1 MKASSSIISSN
12 SSIQFSG
19 REFALMGFNLTY
31 PSVVALVGYVIL
43 IVIVLLPIDMYTYN
57 STSGKHVKQPYN
69 FPYRLLI
76 SLLLLIPFFLGI
88 YSINC
93 MMVGGCH
100 AWSWIVA
107 ILTIIWAFVIA
118 VTSFSLGA
126 FSLDQMV

>member
-1 MKASSSIISSN
+1 MKAVSVTSTSSSS
-12 SSIQFSG
+12 QMYSG
-19 REFALMGFNLTY
+19 KEFALMGFNLTY
-31 PSVVALVGYVIL
+31 PSIVAIVGYLIL
-43 IVIVLLPIDMYTYN
+43 LVIVLLPIDMYTYN
-57 STSGKHVKQPYN
+57 AQAGKHVKQPYS
-69 FPYRLLI
+69 FPFRLLI
-76 SLLLLIPFFLGI
+76 ALLLIIPFFLGV

>member
-1 MKASSSIISSN
+1 MKYSSVPKNVSPTP
-12 SSIQFSG
+12 FSG
-19 REFALMGFNLTY
+19 KEFAMMGFSLTY
-31 PSVVALVGYVIL
+31 PSVVALVGYLIL

-57 STSGKHVKQPYN
+57 SKTGQNVKQPYN

-76 SLLLLIPFFLGI
+76 ALLLLIPFFLGI

-93 MMVGGCH
+93 MVVGNCH

-118 VTSFSLGA
+118 ITSFSLGA
-126 FSLDQMV
+126 FSLDQLV